1 MGDHD
6 LGNTQ
11 AISGE
16 RSDLGAVRVGVLKSF
31 TDDSR
36 VDERDDTTESSG
48 GGESGVGADG
58 WNADKE
64 GVEVLLGGNKTT
76 CGGDGSIAGSEL
88 RHDQIGL
95 AELAT
100 RVGCSEEELNRGSR
114 KCGCLAGLTEVGQC
128 SDGSDGSV
136 SLFLAETINRVSLCF
151 GVNKGY
157 WQETLTELQ
166 RRPQEGR

>member
-58 WNADKE
+58 WDADDE
-64 GVEVLLGGNKTT
+64 GVEVLLSGNETASSS
-76 CGGDGSIAGSEL
+76 DGSIAGSEL
-88 RHDQIGL
+88 SDDLIGL
-95 AELAT
+95 GELAAW
-100 RVGCSEEELNRGSR
+100 VGSSEEELDGVSG
-114 KCGCLAGLTEVGQC
+114 KGGCLTGLSEVGQ
-128 SDGSDGSV
+128 
-136 SLFLAETINRVSLCF
+136 R
-151 GVNKGY
+151 
-157 WQETLTELQ
+157 
-166 RRPQEGR
+166 